1 VVVTPQSTAT
11 AATPPPVTP
20 TPPAAAPRQ
29 PTRPQ
34 QRPTA
39 PRQQPVTQPP
49 PVQQPAEEEW
59 GYLSINA
66 NPFGTV
72 FIDGVQVGDTPIDRH
87 RVKPGPHT
95 IRIENP
101 GYKMITERVQ
111 IDPGNTIRKTYQLV
125 PEG

>member
-1 VVVTPQSTAT
+1 VQ
-11 AATPPPVTP
+11 PPPAQ
-20 TPPAAAPRQ
+20 PPAA
-29 PTRPQ
+29 
-34 QRPTA
+34 
-39 PRQQPVTQPP
+39 
-49 PVQQPAEEEW
+49 EEW

-87 RVKPGPHT
+87 RVKPGSHT

-101 GYKMITERVQ
+101 GYKTITERVQ
-111 IDPGNTIRKTYQLV
+111 VDPGNTIRKTYPLV